1 MRVVKN
7 KSMSDNNEDISMPDE
22 LDEETITKEVNCC
35 CRKRDKIDEQTRLG
49 AFPPLPTLLKQA
61 TGPIC
66 SQVVTALYG
75 IVNSF
80 WVSRSIG
87 PHGLTAMGTVSI
99 VEAINMAFGHYLS
112 ACISSRISYLF
123 GQKRNNECAQVFV
136 DIIRLSLIF
145 SICVPVVILSITKP
159 LVRWFGADQE
169 IQDMALIY
177 MIPMSGLTI
186 FYQNYM
192 ICCGLLQAEGL
203 SWLYGVFQICSLIVN
218 MAALDPLFLL
228 GFKTP
233 IWGASLASIIAS
245 TIPMIILMTL
255 IFRGKF
261 DVKPTFSM
269 FKNKFSKESFSAL
282 KVGLTTLIELLSS
295 NLPDIVIQKYLGLTA
310 NSIGKYNEIIS
321 VWSVLLRIYGFIIC
335 VCNGIAVG
343 LLPCASFAFGAQ
355 RLRRVRNLALHAL
368 WIGIVWGA
376 LCEAIII
383 PNAREF
389 AKLWLNEEE
398 FLYWAKRIL
407 QSCLYGVVLAMF
419 RFVSATTFQ
428 AIKKVFAATIQSV
441 LTLLVPIPIFST
453 IMYYTDKHNPSRLV
467 LAFPISEAFSVV
479 VCLIFIAVKLR
490 FLFNPPVTDSGV
502 IDNNE
507 KNLEDIEEED
517 KKDVVVA
524 IDELP
529 ENEEN
534 VMNEEHED
542 ESNEVVI
549 DIVNE
554 I

>member
-1 MRVVKN
+1 
-7 KSMSDNNEDISMPDE
+7 MSDASEDISMPDDAAD
-22 LDEETITKEVNCC
+22 DEGVPEPHCC
-35 CRKRDKIDEQTRLG
+35 CCKKGEKMDEQTRLG

-80 WVSRSIG
+80 WVSKSIG
-87 PHGLTAMGTVSI
+87 PKGLTAMGTVSI

-123 GQKRNNECAQVFV
+123 GQKRNEECAQVFV
-136 DIIRLSLIF
+136 DIVRLSLIF
-145 SICVPVVILSITKP
+145 SICVPVVILSCTKP
-159 LVRWFGADQE
+159 LVGWFGADQE
-169 IQDMALIY
+169 IQDMALTY
-177 MIPMSGLTI
+177 MIPMSGLTL
-186 FYQNYM
+186 FYENYM

-218 MAALDPLFLL
+218 MAVLDPLFLL

-233 IWGASLASIIAS
+233 IWGASLASIVAS
-245 TIPMIILMTL
+245 TIPMIILMTI
-255 IFRGKF
+255 IFKGKF
-261 DVKPTFSM
+261 EVKPKFSM
-269 FKNKFSKESFSAL
+269 FKNKISKETFSAL

-295 NLPDIVIQKYLGLTA
+295 NLPDIVIQKYLGMTA

-335 VCNGIAVG
+335 VCNGIATG

-376 LCEAIII
+376 VCEAIII

-428 AIKKVFAATIQSV
+428 ATKKVLAATIQSV
-441 LTLLVPIPIFST
+441 LTLLVPIPIFSS
-453 IMYYTDKHNPSRLV
+453 IMYFTDKHNPSRLV

-479 VCLIFIAVKLR
+479 VCLLFVCARLR

-502 IDNNE
+502 MENVENDQE
-507 KNLEDIEEED
+507 SMEED
-517 KKDVVVA
+517 KKEPIVVIEETA
-524 IDELP
+524 
-529 ENEEN
+529 EEN
-534 VMNEEHED
+534 KDKTDSHGKYDEEESHD
-542 ESNEVVI
+542 EVI
-549 DIVNE
+549 DVINE